1 MLWSNKVIDKFPD
14 KVLKKW
20 LILAALECPVFTDIE
35 FVDLNLPWG
44 KAFGSK
50 VIVGGNGLV
59 H

>member
-35 FVDLNLPWG
+35 FVDLNLP
-44 KAFGSK
+44 
-50 VIVGGNGLV
+50 
-59 H
+59 